1 LAEKRRYLLD
11 LNVLIALADVDHV
24 HRDAA
29 LRWFDNVRCGD
40 EWSTC
45 LLTEAGFIR
54 VTANGRAGGYSVS
67 KATGMLGLLTSHPE
81 HRFWPVLDS
90 WSSLS
95 QPFADRIF
103 GHQQVTDACLLGLA
117 VREDGVLVTMDKAIA
132 HLAGAKYSRNLLLL
146 DLD

>member
-1 LAEKRRYLLD
+1 MAEERRYLID
-11 LNVLIALADVDHV
+11 LNVLIALGDVDHD
-24 HRDAA
+24 HHDAA
-29 LRWFDNVRCGD
+29 LRWFDNGRSGD

-54 VTANGRAGGYSVS
+54 VMANGRAGGYSVA
-67 KATGMLGLLTSHPE
+67 KATGVLGLLTSHPE
-81 HRFWPVLDS
+81 HRFWPMLDN

-117 VREDGVLVTMDKAIA
+117 VREDGVLVTMDKAIVN
-132 HLAGAKYSRNLLLL
+132 LAGSKCSKNLLLL
-146 DLD
+146 DVH